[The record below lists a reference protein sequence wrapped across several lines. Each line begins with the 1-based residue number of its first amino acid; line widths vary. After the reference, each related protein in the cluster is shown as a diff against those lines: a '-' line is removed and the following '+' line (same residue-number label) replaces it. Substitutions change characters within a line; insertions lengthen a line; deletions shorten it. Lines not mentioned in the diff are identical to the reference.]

1 MIELPE
7 CKYQCDCQQCY
18 YTGKRCKHPEIYH
31 KYDKQPFCSEILLKG
46 ECPEGKEVER
56 NGRI

>member
-46 ECPEGKEVER
+46 ECPEGKGVER
-56 NGRI
+56 NE

>member
-1 MIELPE
+1 MELPE

-31 KYDKQPFCSEILLKG
+31 KYDRQPFCSEILLK
-46 ECPEGKEVER
+46 ENVLKVRRLSKNEF
-56 NGRI
+56 